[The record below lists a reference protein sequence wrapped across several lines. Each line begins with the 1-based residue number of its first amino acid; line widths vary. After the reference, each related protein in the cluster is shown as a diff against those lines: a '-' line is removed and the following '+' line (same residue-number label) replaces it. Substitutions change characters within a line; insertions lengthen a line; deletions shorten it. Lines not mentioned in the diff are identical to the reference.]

1 MGVRI
6 PRPPPIKSRSR
17 GSWRDG
23 IPTGQSVKLCQNC
36 VRTLVEA
43 LSAVKWSRRPGR
55 GASECDVVAVAIQP
69 GHNGDATAAQTA
81 ADHPTRRI
89 RDLRAEGPSECVGTS
104 TPEGRLGYFRAQ
116 TGPLL
121 SAGRGVLHGA
131 KGLTE
136 RLRADFIDR
145 ACRPPMLAKAVHV
158 GSNPNAA
165 RVPQDGEGARLDDA
179 AVDSDPGR

>member
-1 MGVRI
+1 ML
-6 PRPPPIKSRSR
+6 PP
-17 GSWRDG
+17 
-23 IPTGQSVKLCQNC
+23 
-36 VRTLVEA
+36 
-43 LSAVKWSRRPGR
+43 
-55 GASECDVVAVAIQP
+55 
-69 GHNGDATAAQTA
+69 AQTA

-145 ACRPPMLAKAVHV
+145 ACRPPMLAKQFPSA
-158 GSNPNAA
+158 GIRMRRGCLKTAKA
-165 RVPQDGEGARLDDA
+165 LGLTMPQSIQIRADKIIQ
-179 AVDSDPGR
+179 